1 MKNKL
6 YKIFKSG
13 IILSLIMS
21 NLIACAT
28 KPEVRTQ
35 QVAFQENTEKLDIK
49 QPQNDKQ
56 AEPVK
61 PQPSGNFKMLNAGDD
76 GYFNVEN
83 FRTIAEAEKTPGGI
97 TLNFENADINE
108 VIAMIVGKILN
119 ENYLIDP
126 AVKGTVNLSTVKDLN
141 ENGAFYVLENILDIH
156 GARIVRHKDHY
167 RILPKNKALM
177 GMVGFVEDDPK
188 TPLGYGYRVVPLEYI
203 AVSEMVTIL
212 ESVTNKNTI
221 IRADDKRNLLI
232 LGGTSSEVNNMLDT
246 VKLFDVDWMRG
257 TSVAL
262 IKVRHSNVNDI
273 IKDLNTML
281 RIEKT
286 ADKASSFVTL
296 ESIERLNSI
305 MVITKRRK
313 HINRIR
319 EWVVKL
325 DIPDMVEET
334 KLFVYQV
341 KNTNANELA
350 STLMELFTGDSKIE
364 LDTEIAALPPGS
376 KPFKL
381 YTDAKAQEREIAQNK
396 IKSEEAAKES
406 GENVPREIKVT
417 PAVDS
422 NSLLIMATPRQY
434 IKIEE
439 ALDLLDIPPL
449 QVLIEVTIMDVILTE
464 DLAYGM
470 QWFFKDDGSYTQ
482 ELTLGD
488 ALNFPST
495 LSYSA
500 VKATGDVV
508 VLLNML
514 AADGKVDVLSS
525 PSVLV
530 RNNEKASIKVGDQQP
545 ISTALVGPDGVIVAS
560 SVEYKDTGVLLEIKP
575 TVNTSGTVNV
585 DIVQE
590 VTDTGDIDDATGQ
603 RAFLRRSIK
612 SNVSVVDGETIVLGG
627 LIRTNNAETESGVP
641 GLRDIPILGFF
652 FSKTIMS
659 QIRSELIIMMTPKV
673 IRNSDEKTRV
683 VNEYK
688 SKFKNLYTDI
698 AAEN

>member
-1 MKNKL
+1 MKIK
-6 YKIFKSG
+6 Y
-13 IILSLIMS
+13 LSLIK
-21 NLIACAT
+21 NGVIACLMLGIFVACAAKPQVTT
-28 KPEVRTQ
+28 K
-35 QVAFQENTEKLDIK
+35 QVVMQESSK
-49 QPQNDKQ
+49 QPEPTPKQ
-56 AEPVK
+56 KNTRVEPEK
-61 PQPSGNFKMLNAGDD
+61 PRVSGNFKMLNAGDD
-76 GYFNVEN
+76 AYFNLEN
-83 FRTIAEAEKTPGGI
+83 FRTIAEAEKTSGGI
-97 TLNFENADINE
+97 TLNFENAEIKE
-108 VIAMIVGKILN
+108 VVSMIIGKILN

-126 AVKGTVNLSTVKDLN
+126 AVKGTVNLSTVRDLD

-156 GARIVRHKDHY
+156 SARIVRHKNHY
-167 RILPKNKALM
+167 RILPKNKSHM
-177 GMVGFVEDDPK
+177 GMVGFAEDDPK
-188 TPLGYGYRVVPLEYI
+188 TPLGFGYRVIPLEYI
-203 AVSEMVTIL
+203 TVSEMVIIL
-212 ESVTNKNTI
+212 ESVTNKNAI
-221 IRADDKRNLLI
+221 IRSDDKRNLLI
-232 LGGTSSEVNNMLDT
+232 LGGTSSEVNNMLNT
-246 VKLFDVDWMRG
+246 VKLFDVDWMLG

-273 IKDLNTML
+273 INDLNTML
-281 RIEKT
+281 KIEKT
-286 ADKASSFVTL
+286 AEQSHGFVTL
-296 ESIERLNSI
+296 EAIERLNSI
-305 MVITKRRK
+305 MVIAKRRK

-319 EWVVKL
+319 EWVGKL

-334 KLFVYQV
+334 KLFVYHV

-350 STLMELFTGDSKIE
+350 NTLMELFTGDSKIE
-364 LDTEIAALPPGS
+364 SDTELEALPPAS
-376 KPFKL
+376 KPFRL
-381 YTDAKAQEREIAQNK
+381 FTDAQAQEREIAEKQ
-396 IKSEEAAKES
+396 IKATEANEEGS
-406 GENVPREIKVT
+406 SMPSRDIKVT
-417 PAVDS
+417 PATDS
-422 NSLLIMATPRQY
+422 NSLLIMATPKQY

-470 QWFFKDDGSYTQ
+470 QWFFKNDGSYTQ

-488 ALNFPST
+488 ALNFPTT

-500 VKATGDVV
+500 VKATGDVI

-514 AADGKVDVLSS
+514 AEDGKVDVLSS

-585 DIVQE
+585 NIVQE
-590 VTDTGDIDDATGQ
+590 VTDTGEIDVATGQ

-612 SNVSVVDGETIVLGG
+612 STVSVVDGETIVLGG
-627 LIRTNNAETESGVP
+627 LIRTNNAETDSGVP

-652 FSKTIMS
+652 FSKTLIS
-659 QIRSELIIMMTPKV
+659 QTRSELIVMLTPKV
-673 IRNSDEKTRV
+673 IRNTNEKTRV

-688 SKFKNLYTDI
+688 SKFKNL
-698 AAEN
+698 